1 MNKADKPMPR
11 SNTSWP
17 NWPLERVIAFFMI
30 TSGAVIFFYLW
41 TFWRPSFSSVLEH
54 WGQTGDFFGGIL
66 NPIVSFCTL
75 VVAVA
80 VWRLQKNE
88 LADTRMEL
96 QAQRSQQRFFDLI
109 NIYHQTVGS
118 VSSFFVRTITREI
131 PGAKIDFLT
140 GHRAPHLDF
149 YEDVGSE
156 AISLAGK
163 AAISHKLAELESL
176 GDDGI
181 EINWLDLVS
190 KAINPSSDS
199 TSNALELLKSEWVS
213 QQTNMHLTHYFRVV
227 TLLLSEAKN
236 LLGAD
241 EHHRYVALFVAQLT
255 PDELVVLGYYMW
267 LDSNGHELTSLAQ
280 TYGLLQNMTKRKRSL
295 NSVLPPTVFTRPTP

>member
-41 TFWRPSFSSVLEH
+41 TFWRPTFSSVLEH

-80 VWRLQKNE
+80 VWRLQKAE
-88 LADTRMEL
+88 LEATKQEL
-96 QAQRSQQRFFDLI
+96 KIQRGQERFFDLM
-109 NIYHQTVGS
+109 NIYYRTAESISHVY
-118 VSSFFVRTITREI
+118 VRDISIRSPEATLKVLCGEI
-131 PGAKIDFLT
+131 PPEQLLK
-140 GHRAPHLDF
+140 
-149 YEDVGSE
+149 EVGNE
-156 AISLAGK
+156 VISHTGK
-163 AAISHKLAELESL
+163 AAIGHKLTELESL
-176 GDDGI
+176 EDDEI
-181 EINWLDLVS
+181 EINWLDKVS
-190 KAINPSSDS
+190 KAINPPSDS
-199 TSNALELLKSEWVS
+199 TSNALDLLKSEWVS

-267 LDSNGHELTSLAQ
+267 LDFNGHELTSLAQ

-295 NSVLPPTVFTRPTP
+295 NSVLPPTVFARPTP